1 MTRRILLADADAF
14 YVSVARLEDPEGAGK
29 ADLLIVGGASRRGV
43 VTSAS
48 YECRKFGVTSAMPM
62 ARALRLCPA
71 ATVVAVPWDACV
83 EKSREIRRVLADF
96 APVVETA
103 SSDEHYLDLTG
114 TERLYKGEPLADT
127 ARRIRETVL
136 ATTRLSVSIGG
147 GTSKLV
153 AKMAATACK
162 PAGVLIVPPGDEAAF
177 LARFQLADI
186 PMVGPRFQERLAR
199 FGLHSVEDAVR
210 AGRDRLVDWL
220 GTREGA
226 WLWDRVRGLD
236 GSRVVRR
243 GDNKSISR
251 DETFMEDVDDDAELH
266 RRLLEQV
273 DRACGDMRESGLR
286 ARTVTVHLR
295 DADFTDRQASRTL
308 EAPVSSD
315 RAVYRLGRE
324 LLARL
329 RRERPGPAR
338 LLGVALSQLVRDDA
352 PLQLSLLEAP
362 AAPAETEKDR
372 RVAEAV
378 DEVRRKLGWG
388 AVALGRV
395 PHARR
400 RTTDRD

>member
-1 MTRRILLADADAF
+1 VTRRILLADADAF
-14 YVSVARLEDPEGAGK
+14 YVSVARLVDPEGAGR
-29 ADLLIVGGASRRGV
+29 AALLIVGGASRRGV

-48 YECRKFGVTSAMPM
+48 YEARRFGVTSAMPM
-62 ARALRLCPA
+62 ARALRLCPD
-71 ATVVAVPWDACV
+71 ATVVPVPWDACV
-83 EKSREIRRVLADF
+83 DKSREIRRVLADF

-114 TERLYKGEPLADT
+114 TERLYHDEPLAET
-127 ARRIRETVL
+127 ARRIREAVL
-136 ATTRLSVSIGG
+136 ATTGLSLSIGG
-147 GTSKLV
+147 GTSKVV
-153 AKMAATACK
+153 AKMAATAIK
-162 PAGVLIVPPGDEAAF
+162 PAGIQIVSPGGEEAF
-177 LARFQLADI
+177 LARFALADL

-199 FGLHSVEDAVR
+199 FGLVAVMDAVH
-210 AGRDRLVDWL
+210 AGRERLIRWL
-220 GTREGA
+220 GPREGA
-226 WLWDRVRGLD
+226 WLWDRARGVD
-236 GSRVVRR
+236 TSRVVRR

-273 DRACGDMRESGLR
+273 DRACGDMREDGLR

-308 EAPVSSD
+308 DAPISSD
-315 RAVYRLGRE
+315 RAVYRLARE

-338 LLGVALSQLVRDDA
+338 LLGVALSQLVREDA
-352 PLQLSLLEAP
+352 PAQLSLLEAP
-362 AAPAETEKDR
+362 APSTETEKDR
-372 RVAEAV
+372 RVAAAV
-378 DEVRRKLGWG
+378 DEVRRKLGYG

-395 PHARR
+395 PHPRR